1 MNGKSTKQLKSQR
14 GIAMMVALLALLLLA
29 AIGMGLMFM
38 ADTENSVNNNYRDS
52 QKAYFAARA
61 GAEQARLLMAADVNI
76 KAKAFGL
83 DGKMPS
89 SVLNTGMIYLMNP
102 TSGEAIDP
110 TAAAGNTLAANPYL
124 DDQLC
129 WEKYTGI
136 VLTAGT
142 GPCGS
147 NSQAGQLLTTS
158 YIFYQRDHA
167 GARLKR
173 GRRYAV

>member
-1 MNGKSTKQLKSQR
+1 MNGKNTKRLKSQR

-61 GAEQARLLMAADVNI
+61 GAEEARLLMATDANL
-76 KAKAFGL
+76 KATALGL
-83 DGKMPS
+83 AMPASNVPGGMLYLTNPS
-89 SVLNTGMIYLMNP
+89 SSDGTTI
-102 TSGEAIDP
+102 TASTIDP
-110 TAAAGNTLAANPYL
+110 TAASGTTNPYL

-129 WEKYTGI
+129 KEQYNLGLTTGS
-136 VLTAGT
+136 

-147 NSQAGQLLTTS
+147 NSQGGQLLTNATS
-158 YIFYQRDHA
+158 YTPLLM
-167 GARLKR
+167 GKS
-173 GRRYAV
+173 VV